1 VLSGNFLF
9 RGQKQVEQENRTV
22 ERGRRGKRTR
32 VQKGEPSTIAEAEQI
47 IDQMVA
53 DKQVVTESSRSG
65 GRSGR
70 VFGVVANVARPGI
83 M

>member
-1 VLSGNFLF
+1 
-9 RGQKQVEQENRTV
+9 
-22 ERGRRGKRTR
+22 